1 MRKYILASA
10 EFAQY
15 GILYIRLYTLCCHL
29 VQGGTTFDDHLF
41 HHFCIF
47 FQYDSKV
54 VLVGKNRSEGLI
66 TYEGGFKDITYC
78 NLLEVK
84 TTIISGCCANNE
96 GRILG

>member
-1 MRKYILASA
+1 MRKYILTSA

-15 GILYIRLYTLCCHL
+15 GVLDVRLYTLCCHL
-29 VQGGTTFDDHLF
+29 VQGSIAFDDHLF

-54 VLVGKNRSEGLI
+54 ALVGKNHGEGFI
-66 TYEGGFKDITYC
+66 TYERGFKDITYC
-78 NLLEVK
+78 NLLEVE
-84 TTIISGCCANNE
+84 TAIISGCCTSNE